1 MAINKH
7 VSIRP
12 FTVIGYDCVHLPR
25 MDGGCVIA
33 AGWKQCFFSCV
44 RGCPVV
50 TGLVCVEEVA
60 GEAGWI
66 DGTAAG
72 PTQL

>member
-1 MAINKH
+1 
-7 VSIRP
+7 
-12 FTVIGYDCVHLPR
+12 

>member
-1 MAINKH
+1 MADVSLWQGGNKLLG
-7 VSIRP
+7 IRGV
-12 FTVIGYDCVHLPR
+12 FLRPR
-25 MDGGCVIA
+25 MPSGD
-33 AGWKQCFFSCV
+33 W
-44 RGCPVV
+44 
-50 TGLVCVEEVA
+50 LVCVA